1 MKILSLFYSSYITR
15 NLLDIQYQS
24 IQRYLQL
31 PANEPCDRLIIHST
45 QEEIQKK
52 QYLIQPDVSQKER
65 LKPSN
70 WIANIDKYVD
80 EHINGDGAK
89 DKEIVKGFC
98 KDNNI
103 AYFGL
108 GNTRYS
114 KFIEFATNIILT
126 NPDKYLIFVPD
137 VVLLEPLYL
146 KNYSSV
152 YSVIPQ
158 KIPKFEQKIEYPSS
172 CLLYLDITEHFAMR
186 ETANLVTSLLY
197 IQDKYYE
204 INQQPFYPS
213 TEWEE

>member
-24 IQRYLQL
+24 IHRYLYL
-31 PANEPCDRLIIHST
+31 PSNEPCDRVIIHSAP
-45 QEEIQKK
+45 EEIQKK
-52 QYLIQPDVSQKER
+52 LYLIQPDVSTKER
-65 LKPSN
+65 PKPSN
-70 WIANIDKYVD
+70 WITNIDVD
-80 EHINGDGAK
+80 KHISGSGTK
-89 DKEIVKGFC
+89 DKEILKSYC
-98 KDNNI
+98 NDNNI

-137 VVLLEPLYL
+137 VILLEPLIL
-146 KNYSSV
+146 KNYSSM

-158 KIPKFEQKIEYPSS
+158 KIPNFEQKIEYPSS
-172 CLLYLDITEHFAMR
+172 CLLYLDITKYFAMR

-197 IQDKYYE
+197 VQDKYYE
-204 INQQPFYPS
+204 INQPPFYPS